1 MMPKWV
7 WVICGLFAAEAVLI
21 VLAFQVLAPVECRLT
36 GIETACRALRGAAVR
51 AMCLGALLAVYL
63 WAVPAAR
70 HSLARIAAARA
81 GGGRGWALAHALAM
95 AVVFAPLLL
104 VAPDQLNAHFAG
116 VFAALSLGGLAALV
130 SGLFWLAAP
139 SGWLGWLRARA
150 GMLAVIGLV
159 ALVLPDIAA
168 LIGPLWYWGILTET
182 TFAAVAALI
191 STVADEV
198 LVLPDMQVIGTNGF
212 AVAVAD
218 SCSGVEGFALIAAF
232 MGIYA
237 WLFRDSLRMV
247 PYWGIVLPVA
257 LMLSWA
263 LNVLRIAALVLIGAH
278 VSPGLAQNGFHS
290 FAGWLFFMVLAFG
303 VLLAADRLPWL
314 RRPGGGKAAPATPLA
329 EDEVATRIVPF
340 VVFMVSG
347 VVVQAFWGTPALAFP
362 LQAAAMAL
370 ALWWGRRAIGPLLVR
385 PDAVAVLAGA
395 VVGIGWVWTAP
406 APGPAPAALLALSP
420 VVFALWAGVR
430 IAGTALLVPMV
441 EELFFRG
448 YVQHHLD
455 GDGWARRVLAI
466 AASSALFAALHGRY
480 VAAGVAGVVFALIYL
495 RRGRLADAIAAH
507 AVANA
512 LIAVVAAWRG
522 DWGLI

>member
-1 MMPKWV
+1 MPKRFWM
-7 WVICGLFAAEAVLI
+7 ICGLFAAEAVLI

-36 GIETACRALRGAAVR
+36 GIEAACRGLRGAAVR

-63 WAVPAAR
+63 WAAPEAR
-70 HSLARIAAARA
+70 RSLAQIAGARA
-81 GGGRGWALAHALAM
+81 GGGRGWALAHALAV
-95 AVVFAPLLL
+95 AAVFAPLL
-104 VAPDQLNAHFAG
+104 VVPPEQLNMRFAG
-116 VFAALSLGGLAALV
+116 VFAVLTIGGMAAMV

-139 SGWLGWLRARA
+139 AGWAGWLRTRVRI
-150 GMLAVIGLV
+150 LVVIGLV

-168 LIGPLWYWGILTET
+168 LIGPLWYWGVLTET
-182 TFAAVAALI
+182 TFAAVAVVLSA
-191 STVADEV
+191 VADEV
-198 LVLPDMQVIGTNGF
+198 LVLPEMQVIGTNGF

-218 SCSGVEGFALIAAF
+218 SCSGVEGFALIATF

-247 PYWGIVLPVA
+247 PYWGIILPVA
-257 LMLSWA
+257 LMLSWV

-290 FAGWLFFMVLAFG
+290 FAGWLFFMALAFG

-314 RRPGGGKAAPATPLA
+314 RRPGGDRSVPVTPLA

-340 VVFMVSG
+340 IVFMVSG
-347 VVVQAFWGTPALAFP
+347 VVVQAFWVTPALAFP

-370 ALWWGRRAIGPLLVR
+370 ALWWARRAIGPLLVR

-395 VVGIGWVWTAP
+395 AVGIGWVWTAP
-406 APGPAPAALLALSP
+406 APGATPAALLALSP
-420 VVFALWAGVR
+420 VIFVLWAGIR

-448 YVQHHLD
+448 YVQQRLD
-455 GDGWARRVLAI
+455 GDGWARRVLAV
-466 AASSALFAALHGRY
+466 AVSAALFAALHGRFA
-480 VAAGVAGVVFALIYL
+480 AAGVAGVIFALVYL

-507 AVANA
+507 AVANT
-512 LIAVVAAWRG
+512 LIAAVAAWRG

>member
-1 MMPKWV
+1 MPKRFWI
-7 WVICGLFAAEAVLI
+7 ICGLFTAEAVLI

-36 GIETACRALRGAAVR
+36 GIETACRTLRGAAVR
-51 AMCLGALLAVYL
+51 GMCLGTLLAVYL

-70 HSLARIAAARA
+70 ISLARIAAARV
-81 GGGRGWALAHALAM
+81 GGGRGWALVHVLAM
-95 AVVFAPLLL
+95 VVVFAPLLL
-104 VAPDQLNAHFAG
+104 VAPEQLNMRFAG
-116 VFAALSLGGLAALV
+116 VFAVLTIGGMAAVV

-139 SGWLGWLRARA
+139 AGWAGWLRARVGTLVA
-150 GMLAVIGLV
+150 IGLV
-159 ALVLPDIAA
+159 ALVLPGIAA
-168 LIGPLWYWGILTET
+168 LIGPLWYWGVLTKI
-182 TFAAVAALI
+182 TFAAVAAVI
-191 STVADEV
+191 SAVADEV
-198 LVLPDMQVIGTNGF
+198 LVLPEMQVIGTNGF

-232 MGIYA
+232 MGVYA

-247 PYWGIVLPVA
+247 PFWGIILPVA

-314 RRPGGGKAAPATPLA
+314 RRPGGGKAAPVTPLA

-347 VVVQAFWGTPALAFP
+347 VIVQAFWATPALAFP
-362 LQAAAMAL
+362 LQAAAMAV
-370 ALWWGRRAIGPLLVR
+370 ALWWGRRAIGSLLVR

-395 VVGIGWVWTAP
+395 AVGIGWVWTAP
-406 APGPAPAALLALSP
+406 APGATPAALLALSP
-420 VVFALWAGVR
+420 VIFVLWAGIR

-448 YVQHHLD
+448 YVQQRLD

-480 VAAGVAGVVFALIYL
+480 VAAGVAGVIFALVYL
-495 RRGRLADAIAAH
+495 RRGRLVDAIAAH

-512 LIAVVAAWRG
+512 LIAGVAAWRG